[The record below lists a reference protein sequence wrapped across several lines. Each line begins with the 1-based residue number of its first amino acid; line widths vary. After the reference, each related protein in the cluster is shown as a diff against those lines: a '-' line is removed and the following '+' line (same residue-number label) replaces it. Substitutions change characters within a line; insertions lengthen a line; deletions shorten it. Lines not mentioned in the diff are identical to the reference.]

1 MDTSLHYLTM
11 ANQMLIQK
19 RLLER
24 VKASGLTL
32 GQPKVLDYLKD
43 HDGASQKEIAAGCLI
58 EAGSLTSI
66 LNRMEEKNLIERR
79 MLNGNRRTFHIFMT
93 ESGKKAR
100 NWLRK
105 FSGKLKRL
113 PGKIFRRKK
122 QKLLWRFII
131 KFIRTCLRQAVNIQG
146 KREVTNEQTKKICD
160 FSDRAFCELARCQPD
175 HESKSWNIANFIDSI
190 CTESQLSVYTWKLYN
205 IFQYISDLAAAFD
218 PAQKLQAGT
227 RITDSGFH
235 HLRIFY

>member
-43 HDGASQKEIAAGCLI
+43 HDGASQKEIAAGCFI

-66 LNRMEEKNLIERR
+66 LNRMEEKGLIERR

-93 ESGKKAR
+93 ESGNRSLSK
-100 NWLRK
+100 
-105 FSGKLKRL
+105 
-113 PGKIFRRKK
+113 
-122 QKLLWRFII
+122 KLLWRS
-131 KFIRTCLRQAVNIQG
+131 RRLRG
-146 KREVTNEQTKKICD
+146 KIFLQKKQR
-160 FSDRAFCELARCQPD
+160 FL
-175 HESKSWNIANFIDSI
+175 
-190 CTESQLSVYTWKLYN
+190 
-205 IFQYISDLAAAFD
+205 
-218 PAQKLQAGT
+218 
-227 RITDSGFH
+227 
-235 HLRIFY
+235 